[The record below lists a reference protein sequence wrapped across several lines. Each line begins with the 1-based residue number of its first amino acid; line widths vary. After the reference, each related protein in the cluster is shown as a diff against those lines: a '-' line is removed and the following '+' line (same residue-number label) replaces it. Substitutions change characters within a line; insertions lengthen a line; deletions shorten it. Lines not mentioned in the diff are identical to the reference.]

1 MLQRPD
7 HNTGNSEPF
16 SFRTVCWVL
25 LPPAELW
32 TMKSCGTGPTVYRP
46 YLRRLKSLT
55 ICRCNCNEASL
66 FIQLFNDPEC
76 WSVQGLN
83 PRPPPRLC
91 DSQPIMLT
99 CRRLSVGNRGR
110 IELSGDSTYSL
121 RVRTPSKS
129 HATPLGRL
137 TCPMLIVPKYMTHHD
152 LWVSLGVNFIGDVRN
167 EQEFLCQRRKLP
179 VRLKLADVACKELR
193 NHKQKE
199 IRSLKTD
206 HFTVVCL
213 VAWPFEW
220 KWG

>member
-1 MLQRPD
+1 
-7 HNTGNSEPF
+7 
-16 SFRTVCWVL
+16 
-25 LPPAELW
+25 
-32 TMKSCGTGPTVYRP
+32 MKSCRTGLAVYRP
-46 YLRRLKSLT
+46 YLRRLESLT

-76 WSVQGLN
+76 WSIQGLN
-83 PRPPPRLC
+83 PRPPPRLY

-110 IELSGDSTYSL
+110 IEFSGDSTYILS
-121 RVRTPSKS
+121 VRTPSKS

-152 LWVSLGVNFIGDVRN
+152 LWVSLGVNFIGDVGN

-199 IRSLKTD
+199 IRSLETD

-213 VAWPFEW
+213 VAWPFE
-220 KWG
+220 